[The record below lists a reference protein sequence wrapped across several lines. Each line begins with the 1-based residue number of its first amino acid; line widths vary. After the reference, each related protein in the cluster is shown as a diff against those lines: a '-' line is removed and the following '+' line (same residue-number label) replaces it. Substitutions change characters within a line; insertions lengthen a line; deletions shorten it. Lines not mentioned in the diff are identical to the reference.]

1 LKRHWRWYTRNKS
14 RHADRAVAE
23 VISTILSVS
32 IVLTVAATAVQKI
45 HSPFASTILYS
56 VEHPAIHRDA

>member
-1 LKRHWRWYTRNKS
+1 MKRHWRWYTRNKS

-32 IVLTVAATAVQKI
+32 IVLTVAATI
-45 HSPFASTILYS
+45 MFWGIFLEINNIL
-56 VEHPAIHRDA
+56 